1 MSRHIPMYI
10 GYGAN
15 SFFFGHGVGISGS
28 RSVEFSEKA
37 SSLAWH
43 ASSVSVPFCGLQAI
57 FDFCGRGWTPIFLG
71 VVVVVVVVVAAVV
84 VVVVVAVVV
93 AGVVVV
99 VAAAVVVVVSAA
111 V

>member
-1 MSRHIPMYI
+1 MYI

-84 VVVVVAVVV
+84 VVVVVVAVVV

-99 VAAAVVVVVSAA
+99 VAAVVVVVVVSAA